1 MNNNYTRTAVAL
13 HWLMALGLLCA
24 FAVGHYMHDLPLS
37 PAKLKIYSWHK
48 WAGVT
53 LFMLMLIRFGW
64 RLTHRPPALPDSI
77 PPLQQMAAS
86 ALHYALYF
94 LMFAIPLTGWLM
106 SSAKGFQTVYFG
118 VLPLPDLVPKNKE
131 LGETLAEIHES
142 LNLGM
147 ALLVLAHV
155 AAAIKHQ
162 VVDKD
167 GVLLRM
173 MPWKKA

>member
-1 MNNNYTRTAVAL
+1 MNQTYTRTAVAL
-13 HWLMALGLLCA
+13 HWLMALGLAGA
-24 FAVGHYMHDLPLS
+24 FIVGHYMHDLPLS
-37 PAKLKIYSWHK
+37 PMKLKIYSWHK

-53 LFMLMLIRFGW
+53 LFLLVLVRFAW
-64 RLTHRPPALPDSI
+64 RLGHRPPELPDSVPAI
-77 PPLQQMAAS
+77 QQMLAS
-86 ALHYALYF
+86 GLHYVLYL

-118 VLPLPDLVPKNKE
+118 VLPLPDLMPKNKE
-131 LGETLAEIHES
+131 LGEVMAEIHET

-155 AAAIKHQ
+155 GAAIKHQ
-162 VVDKD
+162 VIDKD

-173 MPWKKA
+173 MPWKK